1 MDDVT
6 QRPRSPSEL
15 RFASLLVYSP
25 SGTSQ
30 PSVDSQKAV
39 RDIKN
44 CRPALLERIALRLK
58 EQFDDGRLRDF
69 LGPDVVLVPAPRR
82 LPPNFKVPS
91 WPAREICNR
100 LVMKGLGSSVESL
113 LTRHKAVPKSAL
125 QRKGTDR
132 PGPDAHAESI
142 RATPLLLAPGRI
154 TIVDDV
160 VTRGSTLLGCA
171 WVLDAAFPKSQIRGL
186 AAVRTMSGAE
196 IAQMLEVVED
206 GRIYLRGDQ
215 PHRDP

>member
-30 PSVDSQKAV
+30 PSVVSQKAV

-44 CRPALLERIALRLK
+44 CRPAHLEQIALRLK

-82 LPPNFKVPS
+82 LPPDVKVPS

-100 LVMKGLGSSVESL
+100 LVTKGLGSSVEHL

-142 RATPLLLAPGRI
+142 RAKPLLLAPGRI

-171 WVLDAAFPKSQIRGL
+171 WVLGAAFPKSQIRGL
-186 AAVRTMSGAE
+186 AAVRTMSGTE